1 VNNNDLSMDMVK
13 ILWIILIKEK
23 FWYLST
29 TTSDFIMGEDG
40 LEAKTDLEI
49 NEQNFYLANP
59 CKRPKF

>member
-1 VNNNDLSMDMVK
+1 MDMVK